1 MKNKNELRQTSK
13 KRIENVKFSR
23 TDPYPIKHK
32 KQKPRSSRK
41 FQKMKGEK
49 QKWIKTNK
57 QKCEHIEND
66 RINNSNEEIKNS
78 QRARPA
84 CNYER

>member
-1 MKNKNELRQTSK
+1 
-13 KRIENVKFSR
+13 
-23 TDPYPIKHK
+23 
-32 KQKPRSSRK
+32 
-41 FQKMKGEK
+41 MKGEK

-78 QRARPA
+78 QRARIA
-84 CNYER
+84 YNYER